1 MKDPADKSACIH
13 HLFETRADAT
23 PSATAFLFDRQRLTY
38 EQLNRRANQVP
49 RHLQSLGAGPGTLVG
64 VCLDRSLDIGV
75 ALLGILKAGAAYVP
89 LDPGYP
95 PAHLA
100 LMLED
105 SGATIVLTHERVA
118 RRLAGV
124 DHVICIDSDGSRFDR
139 PDTGDLPHTTTAADP
154 AYVIYTSGSTGRPK
168 GVVGLHRRAA
178 NRVCWL
184 GADRSIAAGR

>member
-49 RHLQSLGAGPGTLVG
+49 RHLQSLGATRGTLVG

-95 PAHLA
+95 SPHLA
-100 LMLED
+100 LIIED
-105 SGATIVLTHERVA
+105 SASTT
-118 RRLAGV
+118 RLHHAQ
-124 DHVICIDSDGSRFDR
+124 
-139 PDTGDLPHTTTAADP
+139 LAHTQ
-154 AYVIYTSGSTGRPK
+154 
-168 GVVGLHRRAA
+168 
-178 NRVCWL
+178 
-184 GADRSIAAGR
+184 